1 MIEEF
6 LAQLKPSDIASLTMS
21 TLALTAGAIS
31 TLITMNAK
39 RYEDQRQLRMTVGDL
54 TQKILA
60 LRGEEE
66 QLNIK
71 TLKKKEGIEE
81 FIAARGY
88 NMKTQHALARLAVDA
103 LTELKRPATAT
114 EYEVLAL
121 ALTANND
128 PAGDRFWRLAMERT
142 SDATAL
148 LSLRGQRAYAL
159 IKNGREA
166 EGEQVFK
173 EALAS
178 VTHPVQIGYVHETRG
193 KALHAAGKPNDARA
207 AFDQAA
213 ASYAELTPP
222 AVRDSYLL
230 NLASART
237 TLGLG

>member
-1 MIEEF
+1 MKEL
-6 LAQLKPSDIASLTMS
+6 LAQLRPSDIASLLMS
-21 TLALTAGAIS
+21 ILALTTGAIS
-31 TLITMNAK
+31 TFITMSAK

-54 TQKILA
+54 AQKILA
-60 LRGEEE
+60 LRAEEE

-71 TLKKKEGIEE
+71 TLRKKEGIEE

-88 NMKTQHALARLAVDA
+88 NRKTQHALAKLAIDA
-103 LTELKRPATAT
+103 LDELKRSATAT

-128 PAGDRFWRLAMERT
+128 PAGDRYWRLAIDRT
-142 SDATAL
+142 TDPTAL

-159 IKNGREA
+159 IGAGRES

-173 EALAS
+173 EALAA

-193 KALHAAGKPNDARA
+193 KALHAIGKHKDSIA

-213 ASYAELTPP
+213 ANYAQLVEP
-222 AVRDSYLL
+222 AVRETYLQ
-230 NLASART
+230 NLASARA